1 MAVMPRKLERPS
13 TAVYRPAVV
22 LAWQDVKDDRAFRG
36 SGETMSSRHTRDK
49 KAPPASK
56 AFEAAYRQARRGFSE
71 KGIPIGAALVERG
84 RLVAQGRNRRV
95 QDGNAIAHG
104 EMDCLFRAGR
114 RKSYRGTTLYTTL
127 SPCMMCAGTIVQF
140 GIPRVVIGEATTFRG
155 NIGFLRRRGVKVTVL
170 NDPRC
175 VELMTRF
182 QKEFPKVWNEDIGEE

>member
-1 MAVMPRKLERPS
+1 MSVR
-13 TAVYRPAVV
+13 
-22 LAWQDVKDDRAFRG
+22 RARN
-36 SGETMSSRHTRDK
+36 K
-49 KAPPASK
+49 IAPPASK

-71 KGIPIGAALVERG
+71 KGIPIGAALVDRG
-84 RLVAQGRNRRV
+84 RVVAQGRNRRV

-104 EMDCLFRAGR
+104 EMDCLLRAGR

-140 GIPRVVIGEATTFRG
+140 KIPKVVIGEATTFKG
-155 NIGFLRRRGVKVTVL
+155 NIGFLRKRGVEVTVL

-182 QKEFPKVWNEDIGEE
+182 QREFPKVWNEDIGED

>member
-1 MAVMPRKLERPS
+1 MSVRRK
-13 TAVYRPAVV
+13 
-22 LAWQDVKDDRAFRG
+22 
-36 SGETMSSRHTRDK
+36 RDK

-56 AFEAAYRQARRGFSE
+56 AFEAAFRQARRGFAE
-71 KGIPIGAALVERG
+71 KGIPIGAALVDRG
-84 RLVAQGRNRRV
+84 RIVAQGRNRRV

-104 EMDCLFRAGR
+104 EMDCLLRAGR

-140 GIPRVVIGEATTFRG
+140 KIPRVVIGEATTFKG
-155 NIGFLRRRGVKVTVL
+155 NIGFLRKRGVEVTVL

-182 QKEFPKVWNEDIGEE
+182 QREFPRIWNEDIGED